1 MGFLRWPLRNLL
13 VFSNPSNTSLILFPP
28 LLQIL
33 RPHRTASVV
42 SRPLP
47 LLLPS
52 NPTPTPASL
61 YLASQSSISLSAGS
75 TSRKSCVQVPCIR
88 TSISRSAPPHSPRYS
103 LPDQYSRVSDHHRS
117 LQLKPSKTRAHHS
130 LLHSF
135 TTATTPPRRPAS
147 AYILRTPLRLDLVVH
162 FFLPPRDRIDVRD
175 RAPALISADSTSGCF
190 LSVIWSFTTAEELDQ
205 FIEPSYPP
213 QARRVAV
220 MGRRKIEIKA
230 IKDDRNRSV

>member
-1 MGFLRWPLRNLL
+1 MLEFLRWPLTSPLASRI
-13 VFSNPSNTSLILFPP
+13 SPTPSLILFPHP
-28 LLQIL
+28 RPVL
-33 RPHRTASVV
+33 RPHRPASVV

-135 TTATTPPRRPAS
+135 TTATNTTTSTRLGIYTSHAFAPRPRRP
-147 AYILRTPLRLDLVVH
+147 
-162 FFLPPRDRIDVRD
+162 FF
-175 RAPALISADSTSGCF
+175 
-190 LSVIWSFTTAEELDQ
+190 
-205 FIEPSYPP
+205 PSS
-213 QARRVAV
+213 QRQ
-220 MGRRKIEIKA
+220 
-230 IKDDRNRSV
+230 N

>member
-1 MGFLRWPLRNLL
+1 LGFLRWPLTASSH
-13 VFSNPSNTSLILFPP
+13 FFNPSNTSLILFSHPHP
-28 LLQIL
+28 VF
-33 RPHRTASVV
+33 RPHRPASVV

-135 TTATTPPRRPAS
+135 TTATNTTTSTRLGIYTSHAFAPRLRRP
-147 AYILRTPLRLDLVVH
+147 YFP
-162 FFLPPRDRIDVRD
+162 FLPD
-175 RAPALISADSTSGCF
+175 T
-190 LSVIWSFTTAEELDQ
+190 EL
-205 FIEPSYPP
+205 
-213 QARRVAV
+213 
-220 MGRRKIEIKA
+220 MCA
-230 IKDDRNRSV
+230 IVLPH